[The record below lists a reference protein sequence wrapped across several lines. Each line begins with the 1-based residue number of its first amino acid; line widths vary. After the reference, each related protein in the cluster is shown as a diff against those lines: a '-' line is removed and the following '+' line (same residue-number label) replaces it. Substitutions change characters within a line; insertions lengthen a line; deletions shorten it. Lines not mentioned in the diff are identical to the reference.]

1 MNLHDN
7 KSQENESRAIANND
21 HTQKTT
27 TPVAQFVDNRPE
39 AVAQLKLQEGIKE
52 SSGTEPVQMME
63 GDETEAPALQGGGT
77 PNNTGLPDDLKAG
90 IEKLSGLSMDDV
102 KVHYGSGE
110 PEQLGALAYAQ
121 GTDIYIGPGQEE
133 HLAHE
138 AWHVVQQKE
147 GRVAKTMQLKG
158 GVGVNDDSS
167 LEKEAD
173 VMGEKALGM
182 GNSKVSNDNILDVSN
197 SGKETVQRKV
207 AINNTE
213 IDSVVQYLID
223 NDLDW
228 LLSVEE
234 SAAAGWMLGI
244 DELLAFDNPTDV
256 FLEAN
261 RIYGTASLI
270 RSIFTTGILSRSEL
284 EKREMNYTGSED
296 SGSKGDLAV
305 NILDN
310 RAGERTPKSITN
322 ESLTSEDRGSI
333 SVALER
339 ENDWVKSDEL
349 VKPENVSFS
358 KEELEELEKTYG
370 EDLHIVLPTLKR
382 NKAMEINKLKMAGI
396 LNQEMSDRAMSTIMA
411 GVPNPNEKMAFRSED
426 SRSYES
432 SEPSGQIKPGEGGF
446 TTLLIPEWFQPYY
459 IMLEKFQPQ
468 DVTIKFVGTKKVT
481 ANYKTSN
488 GHIPVEV
495 DAPDYE
501 SEVTPLLDEF
511 KLLATH
517 ILTV

>member
-158 GVGVNDDSS
+158 GVGVNDDSG

-173 VMGEKALGM
+173 VMGEKALEVQSLQNVSLQRKEAKGNGTIQRVTINLDPNDKAISDSAQIHKARDDRFSGTDTPLITGDFDPTGTLPLSTINLDEEITILAHGTPEM
-182 GNSKVSNDNILDVSN
+182 GGDVPRVAGKTAQELFDHLVSMGLTPLHTGTINLSNCTSAWDRKGTGSFLDLFVKILKSNGFSNYVTGYESFTESVDIDTELEVPQDKREIFLAHKIAERFLMKLMNILPKDA
-197 SGKETVQRKV
+197 ETGAIHQFHQEVYTGAKFADNEARDFLVQ
-207 AINNTE
+207 
-213 IDSVVQYLID
+213 D
-223 NDLDW
+223 DLDAQK
-228 LLSVEE
+228 LGKFYLMLSQELKNYL
-234 SAAAGWMLGI
+234 AAAEDKYNEKAI
-244 DELLAFDNPTDV
+244 LAFQINTMDLMKKFEFDNLGLRLLDQKV
-256 FLEAN
+256 EA
-261 RIYGTASLI
+261 IPV
-270 RSIFTTGILSRSEL
+270 LS
-284 EKREMNYTGSED
+284 
-296 SGSKGDLAV
+296 
-305 NILDN
+305 
-310 RAGERTPKSITN
+310 
-322 ESLTSEDRGSI
+322 
-333 SVALER
+333 
-339 ENDWVKSDEL
+339 
-349 VKPENVSFS
+349 
-358 KEELEELEKTYG
+358 
-370 EDLHIVLPTLKR
+370 
-382 NKAMEINKLKMAGI
+382 
-396 LNQEMSDRAMSTIMA
+396 
-411 GVPNPNEKMAFRSED
+411 GVPM
-426 SRSYES
+426 
-432 SEPSGQIKPGEGGF
+432 I
-446 TTLLIPEWFQPYY
+446 
-459 IMLEKFQPQ
+459 
-468 DVTIKFVGTKKVT
+468 
-481 ANYKTSN
+481 
-488 GHIPVEV
+488 
-495 DAPDYE
+495 
-501 SEVTPLLDEF
+501 
-511 KLLATH
+511 
-517 ILTV
+517 